1 MILIK
6 ITLPCVEGLALLF
19 YIERQI
25 GWLFYAVADVDG
37 EGLAVGLKKKDVALT
52 EGEEATCF
60 CNKAGGAFLLLGGD
74 GVNRLPLTDAHCVIE
89 AVALGRRE

>member
-6 ITLPCVEGLALLF
+6 IALPCVEGLALLF

-25 GWLFYAVADVDG
+25 RGHFYAVADVDG
-37 EGLAVGLKKKDVALT
+37 EGVAVGFKKENVALA
-52 EGEEATCF
+52 EGEVATDF
-60 CNKAGGAFLLLGGD
+60 GDETGGAFLLLGGE